1 MLSVSKIGVSRL
13 GRNHFRALS
22 VYCCEKSM
30 RLPRNVSCC
39 VLWVGLP
46 LALALGAPK
55 GLAAP
60 TMEAIPLSQ
69 TPHLDG
75 DVVND
80 PAWSSLPAATG
91 FVQVRPFEG
100 TAASEPTEVFIGYSE
115 DTLFIG
121 VICYDSEPQ
130 GLIISDGG
138 RDSITPEVDNFA
150 VVIDSFKDRQNGFVF
165 STTPG
170 AVEFDGQVV
179 KGGAGSFGSGGGG
192 FNLNWDASWD
202 VAAEVNELGWS
213 AEFAIPF
220 KSLRYGGA
228 NVQDW
233 GINFHRLIARR
244 NELSFWAPLGRQHN
258 LFRVSEAGT
267 LKNIAVPKQ
276 RNLKI
281 TPYVLGESKSGGAL
295 TENAESEGD
304 WGFDAKYLLTP
315 SLSLDVTYNTDFAQV
330 EADDVQVNLD
340 RFSIFLPEK
349 RPFFLENAGQFS
361 VGNPREV
368 ELFFSRRI
376 GIGAGGVQQPIG
388 AGARLSGKVSGS
400 TNLGLIHMQTQSVNA
415 LAGNSY
421 TVARVNQELINRS
434 SLGAMYVARQG
445 DDDGDYNNT
454 YALDG
459 RWGIGDEI
467 TITGYLAQTETPGR
481 RGDDHAGSLRFN
493 WDSESWTNRLGYAKV
508 GENFNPEVG
517 FLRRSNYEK
526 FDVMIF
532 NRTRPSDLWGL
543 FELRPHAY
551 HRSYFDND
559 GYHESGFTHIDNH
572 FEWHNGLEIHT
583 GINFTYEGVREPF
596 EINEGTYVPI
606 GEYDH
611 KESQLVFM
619 TDRKKALSGSVK
631 SFIGGFYGG
640 DRVAVET
647 KLNYRLGD
655 AFTAALTWSHND
667 IKLPAFAAT
676 DDKPASAG
684 EFEVNVVRLR
694 LGYSF
699 SPKILIQALVQTD
712 DRSDLIATNLRFSWL
727 QAANAGLFLVYNEVD
742 DDSFVGGM
750 EKRREFAVKYSRII
764 DVFQ

>member
-1 MLSVSKIGVSRL
+1 
-13 GRNHFRALS
+13 
-22 VYCCEKSM
+22 M
-30 RLPRNVSCC
+30 RLPGNGSYCILM
-39 VLWVGLP
+39 VLLVF
-46 LALALGAPK
+46 ALAPGAQNAW
-55 GLAAP
+55 AAP
-60 TMEAIPLSQ
+60 TTEAIPLSEAPQ
-69 TPHLDG
+69 LDG
-75 DVVND
+75 DVVDD
-80 PAWSSLPAATG
+80 PAWRSLVPATG
-91 FVQVRPFEG
+91 FLQVRPFEG
-100 TAASEPTEVFIGYSE
+100 ATASEQTEVFIGYTT
-115 DTLFIG
+115 DTLYIG
-121 VICYDSEPQ
+121 VICYDSDPAN
-130 GLIISDGG
+130 LIISDGG

-150 VVIDSFKDRQNGFVF
+150 VIIDSFKDRQNGFVF

-233 GINFHRLIARR
+233 GINFHRVIARR

-267 LKNIAVPKQ
+267 LKNVVAPTH

-281 TPYVLGESKSGGAL
+281 TPYILGEHKSGGEL
-295 TENAESEGD
+295 TPNAKREGD

-315 SLSLDVTYNTDFAQV
+315 SLSLDLTYNTDFAQV
-330 EADDVQVNLD
+330 EADEVQVNLD

-376 GIGAGGVQQPIG
+376 GIGAGGVQQPIA

-421 TVARVNQELINRS
+421 SVARVNQELANRS
-434 SLGAMYVARQG
+434 SLGAIYVTRQG
-445 DDDGDYNNT
+445 DGDGDYNNT
-454 YALDG
+454 IAVDG

-467 TITGYLAQTETPGR
+467 TITGYVAQTETPGK
-481 RGDDHAGSLRFN
+481 RGDDQAGSLRFN

-543 FELRPHAY
+543 FELRPHMY
-551 HRSYFDND
+551 HRSYFSAD

-583 GINFTYEGVREPF
+583 GINLTHEGVREPF
-596 EINEGTYVPI
+596 EINKGTFVPA

-647 KLNYRLGD
+647 KVNYRLGD

-667 IKLPAFAAT
+667 IQLAPLPAL
-676 DDKPASAG
+676 DGNPASAG
-684 EFEVNVVRLR
+684 DFRVNVVRLR
-694 LGYSF
+694 VGYSF
-699 SPKILIQALVQTD
+699 SPKILFQALVQSD
-712 DRSDLIATNLRFSWL
+712 DRSNLVATNFRFSWL

-742 DDSFVGGM
+742 DDSFVGGIG
-750 EKRREFAVKYSRII
+750 KRREIAVKYSRII

>member
-1 MLSVSKIGVSRL
+1 MVFVRVNKVVSLIRPYRLSWT
-13 GRNHFRALS
+13 RAFA
-22 VYCCEKSM
+22 
-30 RLPRNVSCC
+30 
-39 VLWVGLP
+39 
-46 LALALGAPK
+46 ALTALFLCAN

-60 TMEAIPLSQ
+60 SMNASALSQ
-69 TPHLDG
+69 APNLDG
-75 DVVND
+75 DVAND
-80 PAWSSLPAATG
+80 PAWNAAIAATG

-100 TAASEPTEVFIGYSE
+100 LAASERTEVFVGYSD

-121 VICYDSEPQ
+121 VICYDREPEK
-130 GLIISDGG
+130 LIISDGG

-150 VVIDSFKDRQNGFVF
+150 VVLDSFKDRQNGFVF

-170 AVEFDGQVV
+170 AVQFDGQVV
-179 KGGAGSFGSGGGG
+179 KGGSGSFGSGGGG

-202 VAAEVNELGWS
+202 VAAQVNEAGWS

-220 KSLRYGGA
+220 KSLRYGGSK
-228 NVQDW
+228 VQDW
-233 GINFHRLIARR
+233 GINFHRIVARR
-244 NELSFWAPLGRQHN
+244 NEVSFWAPLARQHN
-258 LFRVSEAGT
+258 LFRVSDAGT
-267 LKNIAVPKQ
+267 LKNVTVPRQ

-281 TPYVLGESKSGGAL
+281 TPYLLGQSRSGGAL
-295 TENAESEGD
+295 IKDTESDTE
-304 WGFDAKYLLTP
+304 WGLDAKYMLTP
-315 SLSLDVTYNTDFAQV
+315 SLSLDLTYNTDFAQV

-376 GIGAGGVQQPIG
+376 GIGSGGVQQPIDSG
-388 AGARLSGKVSGS
+388 VRLSGKVRGS
-400 TNLGLIHMQTQSVNA
+400 TNLGLLHMQTQSINA

-421 TVARVNQELINRS
+421 SVLRVNQELANRS
-434 SLGAMYVARQG
+434 SLGAIYVARQG
-445 DDDGDYNNT
+445 DDDQDYNNT
-454 YALDG
+454 YAIDG

-467 TITGYLAQTETPGR
+467 TVSGYLAQTETPGR
-481 RGDDHAGSLRFN
+481 RGDDQAGSLRFGWN
-493 WDSESWTNRLGYAKV
+493 SQAWTNHVAYSKV

-526 FDVMIF
+526 FDFMIF
-532 NRTRPSDLWGL
+532 NRTRPADLWGL
-543 FELRPHAY
+543 FELRPHMY
-551 HRSYFDND
+551 HRSYFSAD

-583 GINFTYEGVREPF
+583 GINLTHEGVREPF
-596 EINEGTYVPI
+596 EINKGTFVPV

-647 KLNYRLGD
+647 KVNYRLGD

-667 IKLPAFAAT
+667 IELPAFAAM
-676 DDKPASAG
+676 DDRPASIG
-684 EFEVNVVRLR
+684 DFEVNVVRLR

-699 SPKILIQALVQTD
+699 SPKILIQALVQSD
-712 DRSDLIATNLRFSWL
+712 DRSDLVATNLRFSWL

-742 DDSFVGGM
+742 DDSIIGAM
-750 EKRREFAVKYSRII
+750 EKRREIAIKYSRIL
-764 DVFQ
+764 DVLR

>member
-1 MLSVSKIGVSRL
+1 
-13 GRNHFRALS
+13 
-22 VYCCEKSM
+22 M
-30 RLPRNVSCC
+30 RLPGNGSYCILKV
-39 VLWVGLP
+39 VLVF
-46 LALALGAPK
+46 ALAHGAQNAW
-55 GLAAP
+55 AAP
-60 TMEAIPLSQ
+60 TTEAISLSQ
-69 TPHLDG
+69 APQLDG
-75 DVVND
+75 DVVDD
-80 PAWSSLPAATG
+80 PAWRSLVPATG
-91 FVQVRPFEG
+91 FLQVRPFEG
-100 TAASEPTEVFIGYSE
+100 AAASEKTEVFIGYTT
-115 DTLFIG
+115 DTLYIG
-121 VICYDSEPQ
+121 VICYDRDPAN
-130 GLIISDGG
+130 LIISDGG

-150 VVIDSFKDRQNGFVF
+150 VIIDSFKDRQNGFVF

-179 KGGAGSFGSGGGG
+179 KGGAGGFGSGGGG

-233 GINFHRLIARR
+233 GINFHRVIARR

-267 LKNIAVPKQ
+267 LKNVVVPTQ

-281 TPYVLGESKSGGAL
+281 TPYVLGEHRSGGELAS
-295 TENAESEGD
+295 NAERDGD

-315 SLSLDVTYNTDFAQV
+315 SLSLDLTYNTDFAQV

-376 GIGAGGVQQPIG
+376 GIGAGGVQQPIA
-388 AGARLSGKVSGS
+388 AGARLSGKVSDS
-400 TNLGLIHMQTQSVNA
+400 TNLGLIHMETQPVNA

-421 TVARVNQELINRS
+421 SVARVNQELANRS
-434 SLGAMYVARQG
+434 SLGAIYVTRRG
-445 DDDGDYNNT
+445 DGDSDYNNT
-454 YALDG
+454 FAVDG
-459 RWGIGDEI
+459 RWGVGDEI
-467 TITGYLAQTETPGR
+467 TITGYVAQTETPGK
-481 RGDDHAGSLRFN
+481 RGDDQAGSLRFN

-508 GENFNPEVG
+508 GKNFNPEVG

-526 FDVMIF
+526 FDFMIF

-543 FELRPHAY
+543 FELRPHVY
-551 HRSYFDND
+551 HRSYFSND

-583 GINFTYEGVREPF
+583 GINLTHEGVREPF
-596 EINEGTYVPI
+596 EINKGTFVQA

-611 KESQLVFM
+611 RESQLVFM

-647 KLNYRLGD
+647 KVNYRLGD
-655 AFTAALTWSHND
+655 SFTAALTWSHND
-667 IKLPAFAAT
+667 IELTPVPAL
-676 DDKPASAG
+676 DGNPPSAG
-684 EFEVNVVRLR
+684 DFQVNVVRLR
-694 LGYSF
+694 VGYSF
-699 SPKILIQALVQTD
+699 SPKILFQALVQSD
-712 DRSDLIATNLRFSWL
+712 DRSNLVATNFRFSWL
-727 QAANAGLFLVYNEVD
+727 QAANAGLFVVYNEVD
-742 DDSFVGGM
+742 DDSFVGGI
-750 EKRREFAVKYSRII
+750 EKRRELAVKYSRII

>member
-1 MLSVSKIGVSRL
+1 
-13 GRNHFRALS
+13 
-22 VYCCEKSM
+22 M
-30 RLPRNVSCC
+30 RLPGNGSYCILKV
-39 VLWVGLP
+39 VLVF
-46 LALALGAPK
+46 ALAHGAQNAW
-55 GLAAP
+55 AAP
-60 TMEAIPLSQ
+60 TTEAISLSQ
-69 TPHLDG
+69 APQLDG
-75 DVVND
+75 DVVDD
-80 PAWSSLPAATG
+80 PAWRSLVPATG
-91 FVQVRPFEG
+91 FLQVRPFEG
-100 TAASEPTEVFIGYSE
+100 AAASEKTEVFIGYTT
-115 DTLFIG
+115 DTLYIG
-121 VICYDSEPQ
+121 VICYDRDPAN
-130 GLIISDGG
+130 LIISDGG

-150 VVIDSFKDRQNGFVF
+150 VIIDSFKDRQNGFVF

-179 KGGAGSFGSGGGG
+179 KGGAGGFGSGGGG

-233 GINFHRLIARR
+233 GINFHRVIARR

-267 LKNIAVPKQ
+267 LKNVVVPTQ

-281 TPYVLGESKSGGAL
+281 TPYVLGEHKSGGEL
-295 TENAESEGD
+295 TSNAKREAD

-315 SLSLDVTYNTDFAQV
+315 SLSLDLTYNTDFAQV
-330 EADDVQVNLD
+330 EADEVQVNLD

-376 GIGAGGVQQPIG
+376 GIGAGGVQQPIA

-421 TVARVNQELINRS
+421 SVVRVNQELANRS
-434 SLGAMYVARQG
+434 SFGAIYVTRQG
-445 DDDGDYNNT
+445 DGDGDYNNT
-454 YALDG
+454 FAVDG

-467 TITGYLAQTETPGR
+467 TITGYVAQTETPGK
-481 RGDDHAGSLRFN
+481 RGDDQAGSLRFN
-493 WDSESWTNRLGYAKV
+493 WDSESWTNRLGYATV
-508 GENFNPEVG
+508 GENFNPEVR

-526 FDVMIF
+526 FDFMIF

-543 FELRPHAY
+543 FELRPHMY
-551 HRSYFDND
+551 HRSYFSTD

-583 GINFTYEGVREPF
+583 GINLTHEGVREPF
-596 EINEGTYVPI
+596 EINKGTFVPA

-619 TDRKKALSGSVK
+619 TDRKKSLSGSVT

-640 DRVAVET
+640 DRVAIET
-647 KLNYRLGD
+647 KVNYRLGD
-655 AFTAALTWSHND
+655 AFTTALTWSYND
-667 IKLPAFAAT
+667 IELPPLPAL
-676 DDKPASAG
+676 DGNPASAG
-684 EFEVNVVRLR
+684 DFQVNVVRLR
-694 LGYSF
+694 VGYSF
-699 SPKILIQALVQTD
+699 SPKILFQALLQSD
-712 DRSDLIATNLRFSWL
+712 DRSNLVATNFRFSWL

-742 DDSFVGGM
+742 DNSFVGGI
-750 EKRREFAVKYSRII
+750 EKRRELAVKYSRII
-764 DVFQ
+764 DVFR